1 MTNSNHM
8 RITLDYGAGSTVS
21 NSVELT
27 ELDVARAAKR
37 LACTLLGER
46 PPLAWSAMLGGID
59 VTAEFA
65 DVMRSCVH
73 GNEGPEAAFFLEQV
87 TP

>member
-1 MTNSNHM
+1 MTNSNYM
-8 RITLDYGAGSTVS
+8 RIILDHGAGNIVS
-21 NSVELT
+21 HSVELT
-27 ELDVARAAKR
+27 ELEVAIAAKR
-37 LACTLLGER
+37 LACALLGER

-59 VTAEFA
+59 VTAKFA

>member
-1 MTNSNHM
+1 MTNSNYM
-8 RITLDYGAGSTVS
+8 RLVLDHGAGNTTSH
-21 NSVELT
+21 SVELV
-27 ELDVARAAKR
+27 EIDIMLAAKR
-37 LACTLLGER
+37 LACALLGER

-73 GNEGPEAAFFLEQV
+73 GNEGAEAAFFLEQV